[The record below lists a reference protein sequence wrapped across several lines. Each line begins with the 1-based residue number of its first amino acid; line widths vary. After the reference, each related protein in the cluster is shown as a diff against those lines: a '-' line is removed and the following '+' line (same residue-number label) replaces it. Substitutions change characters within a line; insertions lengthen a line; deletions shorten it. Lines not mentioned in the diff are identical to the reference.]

1 MQSSIN
7 VIKNSRVV
15 KQGDKEIS
23 TQLKEVTKDGF
34 MVENNGTKR
43 DIMESYEKIAS
54 NIVASARLESE
65 KIISKAYVDAATAK
79 TQAYKEGLD
88 EGHKTGYENGYN
100 EAMETSRADAEI
112 VKTMA
117 DDLLTSAKVEYN
129 QYLTDKEQQIKSL
142 VLSIAE
148 NILKREIL
156 EKDALNEM
164 IFNTLKTERNI
175 KSYIIKSNSCHFD
188 SIKGQIEEW
197 KRKLAFQGD
206 IFVIEDNFLDD
217 GTAVIEKDTGKNIVS
232 IAYGLEK
239 IVQVFQEEQ
248 I

>member
-15 KQGDKEIS
+15 KQGHREIN
-23 TQLKEVTKDGF
+23 TQLKEVTKDGL

-43 DIMESYEKIAS
+43 DIMESYENIAS
-54 NIVASARLESE
+54 NIIASARLESE
-65 KIISKAYVDAATAK
+65 KIISKAFVEAAEAK
-79 TQAYKEGLD
+79 TEAYKEGLE
-88 EGHKTGYENGYN
+88 EGHKKGYENGYN
-100 EAMETSRADAEI
+100 EAMETSRSDAQI

-117 DDLLTSAKVEYN
+117 DDLLASAKDEYN
-129 QYLTDKEQQIKSL
+129 QYLTDKEQQIKAL
-142 VLSIAE
+142 VVSIVE
-148 NILKREIL
+148 NILKREIV
-156 EKDALNEM
+156 EKNALNEM
-164 IFNTLKTERNI
+164 IFNTLKSERNI

-188 SIKGQIEEW
+188 SIKKQIEEW

-239 IVQVFQEEQ
+239 IVQVLREEQ